1 MALKQLILSDKLR
14 KAQEK
19 LALAQQKAE
28 EQRSARAALETREQ
42 ELIQAREE
50 VNEETT
56 PEEQQILEEQIEAWE
71 EQEAA
76 LTQTENEIAA
86 EIETVQQEIA
96 DLEQQLEEVNA
107 RGMAKPKAPE
117 QKPEERK
124 ERTNMSKYETRR
136 LWFGMDHQER
146 DAFIARDDI
155 KAFAQHV
162 RSMIGNEQ
170 RTFTGAELT
179 IPTVILP
186 LIRLRV
192 EENSKLMKHV
202 NVQRVGGESKVTI
215 LGTIP
220 EAVWTAMCGKINEL
234 QFAAGA
240 VTLDGHKVAGY
251 VPLCNA
257 VKEDSDLDLVTLVL
271 ELLGKAIGLALD
283 KAILYGAGGRMPMG
297 IVTRL
302 ARKTAPENYPAT
314 APAWEDLSATNVLAI
329 SGKTGTALF
338 QELIKATGAINS
350 DYTNGS
356 MFWAMSHKTRT
367 QLVAQAVT
375 FNASGAVVAGIEN
388 TMPVIGGAIE
398 TLNFIPDDVI
408 IGGYGDMYLLAERA
422 GMELGYSEHAHYI
435 EDETIF
441 RGKARYDGM
450 PVIPGA
456 FVAIGISGTAPTAD
470 AVTFAADKANQNV

>member
-179 IPTVILP
+179 IPTVVLP
-186 LIRLRV
+186 LIRQRV

-271 ELLGKAIGLALD
+271 ELLG
-283 KAILYGAGGRMPMG
+283 
-297 IVTRL
+297 
-302 ARKTAPENYPAT
+302 
-314 APAWEDLSATNVLAI
+314 
-329 SGKTGTALF
+329 
-338 QELIKATGAINS
+338 
-350 DYTNGS
+350 
-356 MFWAMSHKTRT
+356 
-367 QLVAQAVT
+367 
-375 FNASGAVVAGIEN
+375 
-388 TMPVIGGAIE
+388 
-398 TLNFIPDDVI
+398 
-408 IGGYGDMYLLAERA
+408 
-422 GMELGYSEHAHYI
+422 
-435 EDETIF
+435 
-441 RGKARYDGM
+441 
-450 PVIPGA
+450 
-456 FVAIGISGTAPTAD
+456 
-470 AVTFAADKANQNV
+470 